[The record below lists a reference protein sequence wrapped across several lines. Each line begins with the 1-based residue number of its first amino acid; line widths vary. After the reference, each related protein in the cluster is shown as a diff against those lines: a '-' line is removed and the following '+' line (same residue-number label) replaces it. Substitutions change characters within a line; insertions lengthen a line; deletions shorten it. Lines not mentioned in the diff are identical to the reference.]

1 MEVSREQILRR
12 MTVLKI
18 KVEERL
24 KLCHGDRVTPQI
36 HATFRK
42 DILEYIHEMEV
53 CITKLE
59 LSHTP
64 ETDVLETVVSW
75 ASQLMEYHIEL
86 GGLDD
91 SLAVPTASSFMNT
104 STSTSG
110 RSSASFIVKSPQIQ
124 ITGPTF
130 GGPEMATDHMS
141 LQNFLSRFENCV
153 LGMANDAERLIFF
166 LKCSF
171 TDRSH
176 VLLRTMWRKQFGWD
190 DPFPP
195 EIFSSWREL
204 AKDLSGLSD
213 IHFNRQDLVS
223 GQPGDFVM
231 RLRKLMDLRH
241 MWYKTDDPACC
252 SLR

>member
-18 KVEERL
+18 KVEEQL
-24 KLCHGDRVTPQI
+24 KLCHGDRVTLQVY
-36 HATFRK
+36 ATFRK

-59 LSHTP
+59 LSPTP
-64 ETDVLETVVSW
+64 ETDVLETEVSW

-110 RSSASFIVKSPQIQ
+110 RSSASFIVKPPQIQ
-124 ITGPTF
+124 ITSPTF

-141 LQNFLSRFENCV
+141 FQNFLSKFENCV
-153 LGMANDAERLIFF
+153 VGMANDAERLNFF
-166 LKCSF
+166 KCSL
-171 TDRSH
+171 TDRALRLINHLSCTNTNYH
-176 VLLRTMWRKQFGWD
+176 RALSLLKKEYLNID
-190 DPFPP
+190 
-195 EIFSSWREL
+195 EIIGQIFQ
-204 AKDLSGLSD
+204 DIGL
-213 IHFNRQDLVS
+213 
-223 GQPGDFVM
+223 PTKEGDFLLGIWRVHFQDCIS
-231 RLRKLMDLRH
+231 LGGVRKHLFL
-241 MWYKTDDPACC
+241 
-252 SLR
+252 